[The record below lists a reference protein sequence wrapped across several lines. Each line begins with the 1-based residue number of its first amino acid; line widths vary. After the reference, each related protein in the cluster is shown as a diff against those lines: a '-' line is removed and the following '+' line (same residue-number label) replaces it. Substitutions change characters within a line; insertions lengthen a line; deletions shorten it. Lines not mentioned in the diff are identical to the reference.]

1 MKNKKIKVAYLDQ
14 SKVFSGAENS
24 LLYLIENLDLNKYEP
39 IITYIYPQEHQKRY
53 GNICKEIYLNN
64 AIKWWMGSDAWKKP
78 IRGTDF
84 LKRIILG
91 FKLASL
97 AKKEH
102 IDIVHIN
109 LLEPKSYW
117 FVFLL
122 NLFRIKIVGHS
133 RSEPL
138 QWIPNSN
145 IQNKMASIITVSDFI
160 KEKVLFK
167 FEHKYVF
174 TIYDPVDA
182 LKYKDIVSKEELY
195 KKLNITEN
203 KKIISS
209 VGLLAPHKN
218 HEMAIK
224 VFAKLTKKFNDL
236 TLLIAGGG
244 SQERISILKN
254 LAKEFGVLND
264 VIFTEKQIDFIDSVY
279 THSEFIFS
287 LTLPGEAFGRV
298 PFEALFCKTPTI
310 GPTRGAILE
319 LIDDMKTGFIADP
332 ESLDDVYAKADFI
345 LSNKEETKKI
355 VEAGY
360 EYFKELLAP
369 KTSAKKVMKL
379 YESILKND

>member
-1 MKNKKIKVAYLDQ
+1 MYLDQ

-24 LLYLIENLDLNKYEP
+24 LLYLIENLDLSKFEP
-39 IITYIYPQEHQKRY
+39 SICYIYPQEHQKRY
-53 GNICKEIYLNN
+53 NDTCKEYYLNN
-64 AIKWWMGSDAWKKP
+64 SLKFWMGSDRWKSP

-84 LKRIILG
+84 LKRIYLG
-91 FKLASL
+91 FQL
-97 AKKEH
+97 AKKAKSEK

-117 FVFLL
+117 WVFWL
-122 NLFRIKIVGHS
+122 KIFGVKSVAHV
-133 RSEPL
+133 RS
-138 QWIPNSN
+138 QAINWMPNKKT
-145 IQNKMASIITVSDFI
+145 QEKFDLIITVS
-160 KEKVLFK
+160 
-167 FEHKYVF
+167 KYVKNRVETKYF
-174 TIYDPVDA
+174 HKNIHAVYDPVDA
-182 LKYKDIVSKEELY
+182 IKEKNIISKIELY
-195 KKLNITEN
+195 DKFNFEEDIRL
-203 KKIISS
+203 ISS

-224 VFAKLTKKFNDL
+224 VFTKLRKKYSDIK
-236 TLLIAGGG
+236 LLIAGGG
-244 SQERISILKN
+244 SKDRINFLKK
-254 LAKEFGVLND
+254 LANECDVVND
-264 VIFTEKQIDFIDSVY
+264 VLFTEKQIDYIDSVY

-332 ESLDDVYAKADFI
+332 ESLDDVYKKADFI

-355 VEAGY
+355 VDDGY
-360 EYFKELLAP
+360 VHFKELLSP

-379 YESILKND
+379 YKKIL